1 MPYLIALALVIATA
15 LVLCAR
21 LFPRTHTHPA
31 RPSTH
36 ADLRSDDPRPARNE
50 RRAPEGDAP

>member
-15 LVLCAR
+15 LCLCAR

-31 RPSTH
+31 RTSSH
-36 ADLRSDDPRPARNE
+36 ADRRSDDPRSARHE
-50 RRAPEGDAP
+50 QRAPEGDAA